1 MNSSLCT
8 LTKVHIDNKHHIAI
22 HNNNHR
28 QSNHANGSSISTT
41 NNNNNNFNN
50 NTLNHKKPLL
60 SPKLTPYLTTFKSN
74 ISEFNKHKPKYHYNT
89 KHSSIKQYPTNPHT
103 QTTLTHIHTH
113 TQPLSNTSTRCYK
126 NQTFYTN
133 DKHNP
138 RINPNTS
145 INTTTKP
152 SSAYKKNYITTVL
165 TQSNSNITTTPT
177 HQHFV

>member
-28 QSNHANGSSISTT
+28 QPNHADGSNISTT
-41 NNNNNNFNN
+41 NNNNNFNN

-103 QTTLTHIHTH
+103 QTTLTYIHTH

-177 HQHFV
+177 HQHD